1 MENSERTILV
11 PYDFTDIAM
20 HAVEHAIDFSKGK
33 NIAITLLNIAKKES
47 EIKDLTDKLSEEA
60 KKISDSLGVKP
71 NIIVREGTIFKT
83 INQVAEETEAM
94 LVVMGTHGIKGL
106 QKLTGSWAL
115 KVIVGSKIPYFV
127 VQDSPSNTPVRKM
140 VFPVDFKTENKE
152 KLHWAEFISKFLNTK
167 IYLFS
172 TSGKDGALEPRTKA
186 NLVFCKNFLTEKG
199 IEYELSLSEGTSS
212 FSQETINF
220 AKKIEANG
228 IIIMTTRDIAF
239 HDYVLGANEQQ
250 IIANESKIPVLVI
263 NPRTD
268 LMKYGYGGF
277 G

>member
-1 MENSERTILV
+1 MEKTESTILV

-20 HAVEHAIDFSKGK
+20 HAVEHALSLSK
-33 NIAITLLNIAKKES
+33 NNSLSISLLNIVKKEAEIESITLRLSREAEIIS
-47 EIKDLTDKLSEEA
+47 EK
-60 KKISDSLGVKP
+60 LGVKP
-71 NIIVREGTIFKT
+71 LTYVREGNIFKT
-83 INQVAEETEAM
+83 INQVAEELNATM
-94 LVVMGTHGIKGL
+94 VVMGTHGIKGL

-127 VQDSPSNTPVRKM
+127 VQQPPSDTDEKKI

-152 KLHWAEFISKFLNTK
+152 KLIWADFISKFLKIK

-172 TSGKDGALEPRTKA
+172 TSSKDGVVEPRTKA

-199 IEYELSLSEGTSS
+199 IDYELSLSDGGGS
-212 FSQETINF
+212 FSQETLNF
-220 AKKIEANG
+220 ANNIDADA

-250 IIANESKIPVLVI
+250 IIANSSKVPVMVI

>member
-1 MENSERTILV
+1 MEKTDRTILV
-11 PYDFTDIAM
+11 PYDFTDISM
-20 HAVEHAIDFSKGK
+20 HAVEHALSLSKH
-33 NIAITLLNIAKKES
+33 NSLSVSLLNIVKKE
-47 EIKDLTDKLSEEA
+47 TDIESITLKLSREA
-60 KKISDSLGVKP
+60 EIMSEKLGVKP
-71 NIIVREGTIFKT
+71 LTYVREGNIFKT
-83 INQVAEETEAM
+83 INQVAEELNATM
-94 LVVMGTHGIKGL
+94 VVMGTHGIKGL

-127 VQDSPSNTPVRKM
+127 VQQPPSDAIEKKI
-140 VFPVDFKTENKE
+140 VFPVDYKTENKE
-152 KLHWAEFISKFLNTK
+152 KLIWADFISKFLKIK

-172 TSGKDGALEPRTKA
+172 TSAKDGVVEPRTKA

-199 IEYELSLSEGTSS
+199 IDYELSLSDGGGS
-212 FSQETINF
+212 FSQETLDF
-220 AKKIEANG
+220 ANNIGADA

-250 IIANESKIPVLVI
+250 LIANSSKVPVMVI

>member
-250 IIANESKIPVLVI
+250 IIANDSKIPVLVI

>member
-1 MENSERTILV
+1 MENSERTILI
-11 PYDFTDIAM
+11 PYDFTEMAY
-20 HAVEHAIDFSKGK
+20 HAIEHAKDLSSGK
-33 NIAITLLNIAKKES
+33 NIGITLLHIAKKEN
-47 EIKDLTDKLSEEA
+47 EVKNLEEKLAEEVNR
-60 KKISDSLGVKP
+60 INDELGIKP
-71 NIIVREGTIFKT
+71 NVIVKEGTIFKT
-83 INQVAEETEAM
+83 INQVAEEIDAT
-94 LVVMGTHGIKGL
+94 LIVMGTHGIRGM

-115 KVIVGSKIPYFV
+115 KVIVGSKIPYLV
-127 VQDSPSNTPVRKM
+127 VQDSPSKAETKKM

-152 KLHWAEFISKFLNTK
+152 KLHWAEFITKFLDTK

-172 TSGKDGALEPRTKA
+172 TSSKDGAVEPRTKA
-186 NLVFCKNFLTEKG
+186 NLVFCKNFLAERG
-199 IEYELSLSEGTSS
+199 IEYEIGLSEGSGS
-212 FSQETINF
+212 FSQETLKY
-220 AKKIEANG
+220 AKEIEANG

-250 IIANESKIPVLVI
+250 IIANDSKFPVLVV

>member
-20 HAVEHAIDFSKGK
+20 YAVEHAIDFSKGK
-33 NIAITLLNIAKKES
+33 NIAITLLNIVKKES
-47 EIKDLTDKLSEEA
+47 EIKDLTEKLSEEA
-60 KKISDSLGVKP
+60 NKICDSLGIKP
-71 NIIVREGTIFKT
+71 RIIVREGTIFKT

-127 VQDSPSNTPVRKM
+127 VQDSPSNIPVRKM

-152 KLHWAEFISKFLNTK
+152 KLYWAEFISKFLNTK

-172 TSGKDGALEPRTKA
+172 ASGKDGALEPRTKA
-186 NLVFCKNFLTEKG
+186 NLVFCKNFLAEKG
-199 IEYELSLSEGTSS
+199 IEYELSLSEGNGS

-220 AKKIEANG
+220 AKKIEASG

-250 IIANESKIPVLVI
+250 IIANDSKIPVLVI

>member
-11 PYDFTDIAM
+11 PYDFTEIAM
-20 HAVEHAIDFSKGK
+20 YAVEHAIDFSKGK
-33 NIAITLLNIAKKES
+33 DIGITLLNIAKKDS
-47 EIKDLTDKLSEEA
+47 EIENLTEKLSNEA
-60 KKISDSLGVKP
+60 NKIEKKLGVKP
-71 NIIVREGTIFKT
+71 NIIVKEGTIFKT
-83 INQVAEETEAM
+83 INQVVEEIDAI

-127 VQDSPSNTPVRKM
+127 VQDSPSNSSVRKM
-140 VFPVDFKTENKE
+140 VFPVDFRTENKE

-172 TSGKDGALEPRTKA
+172 TSTKDGALEPRTKA

-199 IEYELSLSEGTSS
+199 IEYELSLSEGGGS

-220 AKKIEANG
+220 AKKIDASG

-250 IIANESKIPVLVI
+250 IIANDSKVPVLVI